1 MKAIPSFET
10 SIGTSHRNGVVFCC
24 VALLC
29 SVLMDTPDVSNVP
42 TAAVVMFVKLFY
54 YFEVWGR
61 GRGRGRG
68 AAMWRP
74 RCLKKG
80 LFVAVKLRLEI
91 I

>member
-1 MKAIPSFET
+1 
-10 SIGTSHRNGVVFCC
+10 
-24 VALLC
+24 
-29 SVLMDTPDVSNVP
+29 MDTPDVSNVP

-61 GRGRGRG
+61 GRG